1 VTAYWWAAQHGLPVT
16 FGFLL
21 ELGGRA
27 ARLAR
32 WHGLAELRV
41 HEDPHG
47 IIGPVHTWPEWVFEE
62 SAASMRRDWARTSTN
77 ADTGELGYAPW
88 DGGQPVPYRIL
99 VTGSRTWADGE
110 AIAAALDAAAAR
122 AGGRPLTVVHGA
134 CEPRDPAT
142 GQPVPWARAETLPW
156 QEQLNLASADW
167 LADRIAASRGWSRE
181 LHPADWKRL
190 GKPAG
195 HARNGE
201 MVRAG
206 AGECLAFIRDHSPGA
221 SGCVRLARQA
231 SIPVTLYE
239 WPGEDPGREYY
250 G

>member
-1 VTAYWWAAQHGLPVT
+1 VTAYYYAAHHGLPVT
-16 FGFLL
+16 FGYLL
-21 ELGGRA
+21 ELGARA

-32 WHGLAELRV
+32 WSGQAEMRV
-41 HEDPHG
+41 TEDPSG
-47 IIGPVHTWPEWVFEE
+47 LIGPVHSWTEDIWAE
-62 SAASMRRDWARTSTN
+62 AAAGLVGDAEN
-77 ADTGELGYAPW
+77 PVQPW
-88 DGGQPVPYRIL
+88 SPYGRQDPGAPYRIL

-181 LHPADWKRL
+181 PHPADWKRL

-201 MVRAG
+201 MVAAG
-206 AGECLAFIRDHSPGA
+206 AAEALAFIRDRSPGA

-231 SIPVTLYE
+231 SIPVTLFE
-239 WPGEDPGREYY
+239 WQGDALPPRVYA
-250 G
+250 